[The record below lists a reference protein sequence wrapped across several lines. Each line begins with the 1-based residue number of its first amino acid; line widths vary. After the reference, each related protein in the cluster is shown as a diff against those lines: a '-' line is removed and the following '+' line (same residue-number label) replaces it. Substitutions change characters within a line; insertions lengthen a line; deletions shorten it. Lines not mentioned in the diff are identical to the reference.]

1 MASQVFI
8 IWHKNCDAFNDIKIL
23 VNYFFKWNI
32 ALNYSV
38 AYDWKVTQWKGNRRW
53 DVEHKTRNRTQWSL
67 LEICNVSIM
76 SFAFYWITLNFTCI
90 IDVFEGFEILCNG
103 KKMSLCNGKKMSYL
117 LVLYF
122 FFATWFKMFL
132 TFAITHHK
140 YVSFNIKTMIY
151 FTLSLYVDILKL
163 LTYLFP
169 VKTILYLLND
179 CFNCKKIL
187 NH

>member
-1 MASQVFI
+1 M
-8 IWHKNCDAFNDIKIL
+8 
-23 VNYFFKWNI
+23 
-32 ALNYSV
+32 YSV

-76 SFAFYWITLNFTCI
+76 WFAFYWIALNFTCI
-90 IDVFEGFEILCNG
+90 IDVFEGFEI
-103 KKMSLCNGKKMSYL
+103 LCNGKKMSYL

-169 VKTILYLLND
+169 VKTYCI
-179 CFNCKKIL
+179 CWMIASIAKKS
-187 NH
+187 